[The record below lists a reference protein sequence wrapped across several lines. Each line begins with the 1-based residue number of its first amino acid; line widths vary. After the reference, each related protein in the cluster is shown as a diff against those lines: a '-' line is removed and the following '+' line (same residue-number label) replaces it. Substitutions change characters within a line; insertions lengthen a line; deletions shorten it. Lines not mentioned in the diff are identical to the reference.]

1 MADAARKWTDA
12 ELIDIEN
19 HIRFIYQQA
28 YDELSEK
35 WNQYM
40 KRGETRLENLYNAYV
55 SAPINEKTNALKKY
69 QDAVQNYTIR
79 NRWFEDMVNVTA
91 FRLANVNQI
100 ALDYVNG
107 KIPNIY
113 VHNFNFIDPELRDIG
128 IRWTLRDEH
137 MVRNLMRDSLPQKTL
152 NVEKDML
159 WNKQQINSAVLQGII
174 QGESIPKISKRIF
187 PLIHDPNETDQGI
200 IHKNTVASIRNARTM
215 VTGAENKGRIDR
227 YHEYEDKG
235 VVMKKV
241 WIATPD
247 GRTRAWHLDMDGQEV
262 GINKMFI
269 DGHGNE
275 LEYPGDPGAAPE
287 TVYNCRC
294 SMRTH
299 LIGIKKNGRV
309 EKFKDFRTSTT
320 SLHQEQIAAEKE
332 NRNK

>member
-1 MADAARKWTDA
+1 MADVARKWTDA

-35 WNQYM
+35 WDQYM
-40 KRGETRLENLYNAYV
+40 QRGEARLENLYNAYV

-91 FRLANVNQI
+91 FRLANVNEI

-113 VHNFNFIDPELRDIG
+113 VHNFNFIDSELLDIG
-128 IRWTLRDEH
+128 IRWTLRDER
-137 MVRNLMRDSLPQKTL
+137 MIRNLIGDSLPEKHI
-152 NVEKDML
+152 NVVKDMT
-159 WNKQQINSAVLQGII
+159 WNRQQMNSSVLQGIL
-174 QGESIPKISKRIF
+174 QGESIPKIAKRLLPIV
-187 PLIHDPNETDQGI
+187 NNN
-200 IHKNTVASIRNARTM
+200 KNASIRNARTM

-275 LEYPGDPGAAPE
+275 LEYPGDPGAEPE
-287 TVYNCRC
+287 TIWNCRC

-309 EKFKDFRTSTT
+309 EKFKDFRTDTT

-332 NRNK
+332 NRGMD

>member
-40 KRGETRLENLYNAYV
+40 QRGEARLENLYNAYV
-55 SAPINEKTNALKKY
+55 SAPIDEKANALKKY
-69 QDAVQNYTIR
+69 QDAAENYTVR
-79 NRWFEDMVNVTA
+79 NRWFEDMVNITA

-113 VHNFNFIDPELRDIG
+113 VHNFNFIDSELLDIG
-128 IRWTLRDEH
+128 ISWTLRDER
-137 MVRNLMRDSLPQKTL
+137 MIRNLIGDSLP
-152 NVEKDML
+152 EKHINIKKDVA
-159 WNKQQINSAVLQGII
+159 WNRQQMNSSVLQGIL
-174 QGESIPKISKRIF
+174 QGESIPKIAKRLLPIV
-187 PLIHDPNETDQGI
+187 NNN
-200 IHKNTVASIRNARTM
+200 KNASIRNARTM

-227 YHEYEDKG
+227 YQEYESKG

-247 GRTRAWHLDMDGQEV
+247 GRTRNWHLSMDGQEV
-262 GINKMFI
+262 KVGGRFI
-269 DGHGNE
+269 DGHGNP
-275 LEYPGDPGAAPE
+275 LRYPGDPEGAPDS
-287 TVYNCRC
+287 VYNCRC
-294 SMRTH
+294 SMRSH
-299 LIGIKKNGRV
+299 LIGIKDSRGRV
-309 EKFKDFRTSTT
+309 EKFKDFRTGTT
-320 SLHQEQIAAEKE
+320 SLHQKQIAAEKK
-332 NRNK
+332 NRG

>member
-40 KRGETRLENLYNAYV
+40 ERGEARLENLYNAYV
-55 SAPINEKTNALKKY
+55 SAPINEKINALKKY

-91 FRLANVNQI
+91 FRLANVNEI

-113 VHNFNFIDPELRDIG
+113 VHNFNFIDSELIDIG
-128 IRWTLRDEH
+128 IRWTLRDER
-137 MVRNLMRDSLPQKTL
+137 MIRNLIGDSLP
-152 NVEKDML
+152 EKHINIKKDVA
-159 WNKQQINSAVLQGII
+159 WNRQQMNSSVLQGIL
-174 QGESIPKISKRIF
+174 QGESIPKIAKRLLPIV
-187 PLIHDPNETDQGI
+187 NNN
-200 IHKNTVASIRNARTM
+200 KNASIRNARTM

-247 GRTRAWHLDMDGQEV
+247 GRTRNWHLSMDGQEV
-262 GINKMFI
+262 KVGGRFI
-269 DGHGNE
+269 DGHGNP
-275 LEYPGDPGAAPE
+275 LRYPGDPEGAPDS
-287 TVYNCRC
+287 VYNCRC
-294 SMRTH
+294 SMRSH
-299 LIGIKKNGRV
+299 LIGIKDSRGHV
-309 EKFKDFRTSTT
+309 EKFKDFRTGTT
-320 SLHQEQIAAEKE
+320 SLHQKQIAAEKE
-332 NRNK
+332 SRNK